1 MVSRASDNAPCQSAA
16 SKLLRPDL
24 KVHGWLRLRITI
36 SACRYDQEE
45 GGGVDETHDHFVGD
59 NTLFEKRAAEMQ
71 KKMTRRDGSMM
82 TLAQSKRASELQRDI
97 TAWEDNL
104 LLRSGVASL
113 REVTLR
119 NTCHRLPVS
128 IAVCHACKR

>member
-1 MVSRASDNAPCQSAA
+1 
-16 SKLLRPDL
+16 
-24 KVHGWLRLRITI
+24 
-36 SACRYDQEE
+36 
-45 GGGVDETHDHFVGD
+45 VDETHGQFLGD
-59 NTLFEKRAAEMQ
+59 EALFEKRATEMQ

-113 REVTLR
+113 REVL
-119 NTCHRLPVS
+119 CHP
-128 IAVCHACKR
+128 